1 MARCLSLS
9 RGSRVCDQF
18 RCVGWC
24 CLGQVDMAVAAT
36 GSRLPE
42 ASRLPRDSKLSLLNS
57 TVNRFSLEEL
67 RQELALF
74 GAQRCCSCCC

>member
-1 MARCLSLS
+1 
-9 RGSRVCDQF
+9 
-18 RCVGWC
+18 
-24 CLGQVDMAVAAT
+24 MAVAAT